1 MKSTGRQPEAL
12 IVTGGLDGT
21 VETFYIYIG
30 HRRAGDIPVL
40 ACPVVTS
47 PATIWRGRAEWAV
60 T

>member
-1 MKSTGRQPEAL
+1 MMKSTGRQPEAL

-47 PATIWRGRAEWAV
+47 LATI
-60 T
+60 